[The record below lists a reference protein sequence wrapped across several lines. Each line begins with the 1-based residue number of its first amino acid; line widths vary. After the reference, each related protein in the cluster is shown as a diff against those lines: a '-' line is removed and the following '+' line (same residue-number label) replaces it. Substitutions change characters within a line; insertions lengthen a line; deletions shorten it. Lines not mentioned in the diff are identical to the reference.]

1 MRRKDDKNKWTDEK
15 IMEIFQE
22 GKAWFR
28 PKMVLH
34 RIVEGQRMEIDLN
47 KDNIFINDFLMGKGI
62 YRGHINE
69 MAQTRP
75 WLLDMYDELSEVQE
89 HKIAK
94 MGLFRDLDS
103 SMVKFTLSNKHNW
116 KDKTDNTST
125 VEVKSVDLKDLV
137 GFNGGK

>member
-1 MRRKDDKNKWTDEK
+1 MKRKDDKNKWTDEK
-15 IMEIFQE
+15 IQEIFEE

-28 PKMVLH
+28 PKMEKNDDGKTVDLH
-34 RIVEGQRMEIDLN
+34 
-47 KDNIFINDFLMGKGI
+47 KDNIFINDFLMDKGI
-62 YRGHINE
+62 YRGQINE

-125 VEVKSVDLKDLV
+125 VEVKNVDLKDLV

>member
-1 MRRKDDKNKWTDEK
+1 MKRNEDKNKWTDERLE
-15 IMEIFQE
+15 EIFEE

-28 PKMVLH
+28 PKMITDEFGTEDDVNQNNLF
-34 RIVEGQRMEIDLN
+34 L
-47 KDNIFINDFLMGKGI
+47 NDFLMDKGI

-89 HKIAK
+89 HKMAK
-94 MGLFRDLDS
+94 MGLLRKLDS
-103 SMVKFTLSNKHNW
+103 SMVKFALSNKHNW
-116 KDKTDNTST
+116 REKTDNTSS

-137 GFNGGK
+137 SFKGGK

>member
-1 MRRKDDKNKWTDEK
+1 MKRKDDKNKWTDEN
-15 IMEIFQE
+15 IQEIFEE

-34 RIVEGQRMEIDLN
+34 QSGGVHDIH
-47 KDNIFINDFLMGKGI
+47 KDNIFINDFLMDKGI

>member
-1 MRRKDDKNKWTDEK
+1 MKRKDDKNKWTDEK
-15 IMEIFQE
+15 IQEIFEE

-28 PKMVLH
+28 PKWEKTIKGLDDV
-34 RIVEGQRMEIDLN
+34 N
-47 KDNIFINDFLMGKGI
+47 KDNIFINDFLMDKGI
-62 YRGHINE
+62 YRGQINE

-125 VEVKSVDLKDLV
+125 VKVKSVDLKDLV

>member
-15 IMEIFQE
+15 IQEIFEE

-28 PKMVLH
+28 PKMEKNDDGKTVDLH
-34 RIVEGQRMEIDLN
+34 
-47 KDNIFINDFLMGKGI
+47 KDNVFINDFLMDKGI

-94 MGLFRDLDS
+94 MGLLRDLDS

-125 VEVKSVDLKDLV
+125 VEVKSVDLKALV

>member
-1 MRRKDDKNKWTDEK
+1 MKRKDDKNKWTDEK
-15 IMEIFQE
+15 IQEIFEE

-28 PKMVLH
+28 PKMIRDVTGF
-34 RIVEGQRMEIDLN
+34 VEDVN
-47 KDNIFINDFLMGKGI
+47 KNNIFINDFLMAKGI

-125 VEVKSVDLKDLV
+125 VEVKSVDLKELV

>member
-1 MRRKDDKNKWTDEK
+1 MKRNEDKNKWTDERLE
-15 IMEIFQE
+15 EIFEE

-28 PKMVLH
+28 PK
-34 RIVEGQRMEIDLN
+34 IIKDEFEIKVDINENNL
-47 KDNIFINDFLMGKGI
+47 FLNDFLMDKGI

-94 MGLFRDLDS
+94 MGLIRNLDS

-116 KDKTDNTST
+116 REKTDNTSS

-137 GFNGGK
+137 SFKGGK

>member
-1 MRRKDDKNKWTDEK
+1 MKRKDDKNKWTDEK
-15 IMEIFQE
+15 IQEIFE
-22 GKAWFR
+22 DGKAWFR
-28 PKMVLH
+28 PKMEKNDDGKTVDLH
-34 RIVEGQRMEIDLN
+34 
-47 KDNIFINDFLMGKGI
+47 KDNIFINDFLMDKGI

>member
-1 MRRKDDKNKWTDEK
+1 MKRKDDKNKWTDEK
-15 IMEIFQE
+15 IQEIFEE

-28 PKMVLH
+28 PKMKKNDDGKTVDLH
-34 RIVEGQRMEIDLN
+34 

>member
-1 MRRKDDKNKWTDEK
+1 MKRKDDKNKWTDEK
-15 IMEIFQE
+15 IMEIFEE

-28 PKMVLH
+28 PKMIRDVNG
-34 RIVEGQRMEIDLN
+34 IVEDVN
-47 KDNIFINDFLMGKGI
+47 KDNIFINDFLMAKGI

-75 WLLDMYDELSEVQE
+75 WLLDIYDELSEVQE

>member
-1 MRRKDDKNKWTDEK
+1 MKRKDDKNKWTDEK
-15 IMEIFQE
+15 IQEIFEE

-28 PKMVLH
+28 PKMEKNDDGKTVDLH
-34 RIVEGQRMEIDLN
+34 
-47 KDNIFINDFLMGKGI
+47 KDNIFINDFLMDKGI

>member
-1 MRRKDDKNKWTDEK
+1 MKRKDDKNKWTDEK
-15 IMEIFQE
+15 IQEIFEE

-28 PKMVLH
+28 PKMIRDVTGV
-34 RIVEGQRMEIDLN
+34 VEDVN
-47 KDNIFINDFLMGKGI
+47 KNNIFINDFLMAKGI

-125 VEVKSVDLKDLV
+125 VEVKSVDLKELV

>member
-1 MRRKDDKNKWTDEK
+1 MKRKDDKNKWTDEK
-15 IMEIFQE
+15 IQEIFEE

-28 PKMVLH
+28 PKMIADVTGV
-34 RIVEGQRMEIDLN
+34 VEDVN
-47 KDNIFINDFLMGKGI
+47 KDNIFINDFLMDKGI

>member
-1 MRRKDDKNKWTDEK
+1 MKRKDDKNKWTDEK
-15 IMEIFQE
+15 IQEIFEE

-28 PKMVLH
+28 PKMEKNDDGKTVDLH
-34 RIVEGQRMEIDLN
+34 
-47 KDNIFINDFLMGKGI
+47 KDNIFINDFLMDKGI

-125 VEVKSVDLKDLV
+125 VKVKSVDLKDLV

>member
-1 MRRKDDKNKWTDEK
+1 MKRKDDKNKWTDEK
-15 IMEIFQE
+15 IQEIFEE

-28 PKMVLH
+28 PKWEKTIKGLDDV
-34 RIVEGQRMEIDLN
+34 N
-47 KDNIFINDFLMGKGI
+47 KDNIFINVFLMDKGI
-62 YRGHINE
+62 YRGQINE